1 MFLKGRLRRPGVNI
15 AIEAA
20 DVALMGEDL
29 THLPTVILH
38 AQRAG
43 RIMRQNLA
51 LSALILLTLVPLA
64 ALGVLGLATVVAAH
78 ELAEVLVIANG
89 IHAGR
94 RPQTAIAGTTVTA
107 PPTAGVLAAQ
117 P

>member
-1 MFLKGRLRRPGVNI
+1 
-15 AIEAA
+15 
-20 DVALMGEDL
+20 MGEDL

-64 ALGVLGLATVVAAH
+64 ALGILGLATVVAAH
-78 ELAEVLVIANG
+78 EELRRRGPVAMVGDGINDAPALATADVGIAMG
-89 IHAGR
+89 TDVAIEAGR
-94 RPQTAIAGTTVTA
+94 R
-107 PPTAGVLAAQ
+107 
-117 P
+117 